1 MDEAEEKL
9 KGDSSVAGGG
19 GVKEVK
25 QMVVRGKQG
34 WKGKIQSSVLDMPS
48 VSCLPEIHWRYQ
60 VRH

>member
-1 MDEAEEKL
+1 MDEAEEEL
-9 KGDSSVAGGG
+9 KGDSSVGGV
-19 GVKEVK
+19 VKEVK